1 MLKVI
6 TLKFEDRLEG
16 FDDSLLSEA
25 ISDKEIIAWKCELI
39 ERKNRPY
46 WSIILEYNPLDDTE
60 IHTMSKSKAKHDG
73 YKSILSEGDWPVF
86 EKLRE
91 WRKEKSK
98 EEGVP
103 PFILFSNFQ
112 LAKIAVT
119 SPTSL
124 NGLQAIKGI
133 GEAKRKKY
141 GKEVLSILHGDV
153 DRPTQKGEEDE
164 VDGRT

>member
-16 FDDSLLSEA
+16 FDNSLLSEA
-25 ISDKEIIAWKCELI
+25 MSDKEIIAWKSEFF

-46 WSIILEYNPLDDTE
+46 WSIMLEYHPLNYSE
-60 IHTMSKSKAKHDG
+60 VLGASKAKTDRGG
-73 YKSILSEGDWPVF
+73 YKSILSEDDWPLF

-91 WRKEKSK
+91 WRKEKSN

-103 PFILFSNFQ
+103 PFIIFSNAQ
-112 LAKIAVT
+112 LAKIAAT
-119 SPTSL
+119 CPTSL

-141 GKEVLSILHGDV
+141 GKKVLSIVNGDNT
-153 DRPTQKGEEDE
+153 RSIPNGEGDE
-164 VDGRT
+164 VDG

>member
-1 MLKVI
+1 VSSY
-6 TLKFEDRLEG
+6 LKFEDRLEG
-16 FDDSLLSEA
+16 FNDSLLSESL
-25 ISDKEIIAWKCELI
+25 SDKEIIAWKGELI

-46 WSIILEYNPLDDTE
+46 WTIILEYNPLGDSE
-60 IHTMSKSKAKHDG
+60 ITTVSKSEAKHDS
-73 YKSILSEGDWPVF
+73 YKSILSEDDWPVF

-103 PFILFSNFQ
+103 PFILFTNTQ

-124 NGLQAIKGI
+124 NSLQAIKGI
-133 GEAKRKKY
+133 GEAKRTKY
-141 GKEVLSILHGDV
+141 GKEVLSVVHGNGY
-153 DRPTQKGEEDE
+153 RPIQDGEGDE
-164 VDGRT
+164 VDG

>member
-16 FDDSLLSEA
+16 FDDSLLSPA
-25 ISDKEIIAWKCELI
+25 VSDKEIIAWKCEFF

-46 WSIILEYNPLDDTE
+46 WSIILEYHPLDGSE
-60 IHTMSKSKAKHDG
+60 VHGASRSKTDHSG
-73 YKSILSEGDWPVF
+73 YKSILSEDDWPLF

-91 WRKEKSK
+91 WRKEKSN

-103 PFILFSNFQ
+103 PFIIFSNAQ
-112 LAKIAVT
+112 LAKIAAT
-119 SPTSL
+119 CPTSL
-124 NGLQAIKGI
+124 NSLQAIKGI

-141 GKEVLSILHGDV
+141 GKKVLSIVNENSNRSIPNGEGD
-153 DRPTQKGEEDE
+153 EI
-164 VDGRT
+164 DG

>member
-16 FDDSLLSEA
+16 FDDSLLSTA
-25 ISDKEIIAWKCELI
+25 VSGKEIIAWKCELI

-46 WSIILEYNPLDDTE
+46 WSILLEYHLLDDSET
-60 IHTMSKSKAKHDG
+60 HAVSKSKVKHEG
-73 YKSILSEGDWPVF
+73 YKSILSEGDWPFF
-86 EKLRE
+86 ERLRE

-98 EEGVP
+98 EEGIP
-103 PFILFSNFQ
+103 PFIIFTNTQ

-119 SPTSL
+119 RPISL
-124 NGLQAIKGI
+124 NALQGIKGI

-141 GKEVLSILHGDV
+141 GKKVLSIVSV
-153 DRPTQKGEEDE
+153 DNNRSTQNDEGDE
-164 VDGRT
+164 VDG